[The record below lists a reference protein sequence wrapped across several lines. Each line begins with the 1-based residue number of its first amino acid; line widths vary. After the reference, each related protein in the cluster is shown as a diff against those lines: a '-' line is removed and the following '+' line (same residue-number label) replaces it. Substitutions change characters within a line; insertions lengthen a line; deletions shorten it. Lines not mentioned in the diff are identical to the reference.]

1 MIYTQLLIR
10 KAASLARRAGFT
22 VDISDSKTTSSS
34 YLRIGVPSK
43 YTPKG
48 LETLGMLRVSYH
60 CKPGWRRGGW
70 LKIGQ
75 GKYFD
80 LRPRSKRYDIER
92 VEHWIKKVVSTK
104 LF

>member
-1 MIYTQLLIR
+1 MLYTQLLIR

-22 VDISDSKTTSSS
+22 VDISDSKSTYSS
-34 YLRIGVPSK
+34 YLHIGYPSK
-43 YTPKG
+43 YTLKG
-48 LETLGMLRVSYH
+48 MEVISTLRVSYH

>member
-1 MIYTQLLIR
+1 MLYTQLLIR

-60 CKPGWRRGGW
+60 YKPGWRRGGW
-70 LKIGQ
+70 LKIGSDP
-75 GKYFD
+75 YFD
-80 LRPRSKRYDIER
+80 LRPRSKRYDMIR
-92 VEHWIKKVVSTK
+92 VEKLIKKIKKATI
-104 LF
+104 